1 MKVPAARCIPF
12 SWGHRS
18 VALASAFA
26 LAFAAHAAG
35 SAPEQVAIAPGGL
48 SSSPA
53 PLVAFVFHPQ
63 GAGPHP
69 GVVMMQGCGGAYGSS
84 GRLNARHRMWGEYLA
99 SLGYEALMLDSFTSR
114 GIKEICTV
122 PFRQRTLKERDRVG
136 DAYAALAFLR
146 AMPGV
151 GTAKVGLLGW
161 SHGAGV
167 TLEAIR
173 RKPQG
178 AAGYA
183 AAVAFYPGCTAADRS
198 AAAFHPYAPL
208 LVLIGEADDWTP
220 AAPCKALAAGVAARG
235 EPMSIVT
242 YPDTYHDF
250 DNPGITRARVRR
262 EVPNGVHPGKGVTVA
277 PNPAAREDAK
287 QRAATFFAAHLK

>member
-69 GVVMMQGCGGAYGSS
+69 GVVMMHGCGGAYGSS

-173 RKPQG
+173 HKPQG
-178 AAGYA
+178 AVGYA
-183 AAVAFYPGCTAADRS
+183 AAVAFYPGCTAVDRNAS
-198 AAAFHPYAPL
+198 TFHPYAPL
-208 LVLIGEADDWTP
+208 LVLIGESDDWTP
-220 AAPCKALAAGVAARG
+220 AAPCEALAAGVAARG
-235 EPMSIVT
+235 ARAWNSRCPSRCRRI
-242 YPDTYHDF
+242 
-250 DNPGITRARVRR
+250 ARVPRS
-262 EVPNGVHPGKGVTVA
+262 G
-277 PNPAAREDAK
+277 
-287 QRAATFFAAHLK
+287 ATGT